1 MMPAADVWVTSAMSD
16 DSAVVELLLRLKQSS
31 EAFKIQLSLLP
42 PTRWG
47 NRKLRSTTARK
58 EQTESTR
65 RSPTTPLSWSGGGAL
80 ASDSY
85 DEYESSDVY
94 SVSRSKGALHNDIA
108 SISSSSKRSR
118 KNKTFGELQEEENL
132 QLKESIHLNKELEN
146 LRINLEE
153 QKARN
158 ESLKRIKNDILLQS
172 ADKTET
178 RTVEAFAFE
187 RGIGGS
193 RTPPCLVRNENKNTD
208 RRNFILPDLNMEP
221 AEEDED

>member
-132 QLKESIHLNKELEN
+132 QLKESIHLNK
-146 LRINLEE
+146 
-153 QKARN
+153 
-158 ESLKRIKNDILLQS
+158 NDILLQS